1 MEQFYIRKA
10 ALFGGKLCVV
20 SLGGFGLWLLCG
32 VAEYPALWWLYAL
45 TAALCFVLAALMAAL
60 VSLSED
66 DLKRAMDEYKR
77 VPVRKIE
84 RRSSRRH
91 SEDGLAR
98 HNREREQA
106 QDLADA
112 LQIAASAADDH
123 DKLVSLRM
131 MVNQLAVKA
140 HAAVDALDAPDRASD
155 RDILTDLARNVISTA
170 RLYGVDSELPPSR
183 KRADRED

>member
-20 SLGGFGLWLLCG
+20 SLGGFGLWLLLG
-32 VAEYPALWWLYAL
+32 IGEYPALWWLYAL
-45 TAALCFVLAALMAAL
+45 TAALCFLLAALMAAL

-91 SEDGLAR
+91 SA
-98 HNREREQA
+98 
-106 QDLADA
+106 
-112 LQIAASAADDH
+112 
-123 DKLVSLRM
+123 
-131 MVNQLAVKA
+131 
-140 HAAVDALDAPDRASD
+140 
-155 RDILTDLARNVISTA
+155 
-170 RLYGVDSELPPSR
+170 
-183 KRADRED
+183 

>member
-66 DLKRAMDEYKR
+66 DLKRDMDDYRR

-84 RRSSRRH
+84 RRASPAALHRPQRPRHGRPGGRRRLDLRAVCGQAKIKRPHPMDWIGQGQKVSSWKR
-91 SEDGLAR
+91 SP
-98 HNREREQA
+98 
-106 QDLADA
+106 
-112 LQIAASAADDH
+112 
-123 DKLVSLRM
+123 SL
-131 MVNQLAVKA
+131 
-140 HAAVDALDAPDRASD
+140 
-155 RDILTDLARNVISTA
+155 
-170 RLYGVDSELPPSR
+170 
-183 KRADRED
+183 